1 MRAPEVHVH
10 PNYTALTSQWPD
22 AALAQMEQLETHA
35 AVQTWLSQ
43 FAVDEQ
49 SWLRSPLTVMRDR
62 RASVVDGALWAAAA
76 LRRLGHPPLLVVWAG
91 ESELF
96 AAAVFRDERGW
107 AWIAHHQDEQFRLR
121 EAGFVD
127 LAALTS
133 AVSSRLGGGEVATTA
148 IDLAE
153 WDARDWMTDDQQLV
167 GLLAELDERL
177 SGE

>member
-1 MRAPEVHVH
+1 MRAPEVPVH

-22 AALAQMEQLETHA
+22 AALAQMEQLETPA
-35 AVQTWLSQ
+35 AIQTWLSQ

-62 RASVVDGALWAAAA
+62 RASVLDGALWAAAA
-76 LRRLGHPPLLVVWAG
+76 LRRLGHPPLLVWAA

-107 AWIAHHQDEQFRLR
+107 AWIAHHTDSQFRLGDLGL
-121 EAGFVD
+121 AD
-127 LAALTS
+127 LAALTD
-133 AVSSRLGGGEVATTA
+133 AMSSRLGGGEVATTA
-148 IDLAE
+148 IDLAD

-167 GLLAELDERL
+167 GLLAELDDRL
-177 SGE
+177 SAE